1 MLQLKVSL
9 LLVSIG
15 VAALI
20 DEIILCKFSNT
31 QFLIKSGNSLMEN
44 FIIIILAGSKFVF
57 CLLQ

>member
-15 VAALI
+15 VAV